1 MACAKPLPKREGG
14 RCLRRAPSRASET
27 ASAAPLSPF
36 SFLLIN
42 SPASLISPDEMR
54 PRERCPPAPP
64 FGALII
70 LPAGGGGVGDVRA
83 EARALS
89 HTHCPAVCAHSQVGA
104 RTHTHTSPRMAKPRQ
119 VLGRDPARAAD
130 TGLGAQDAASAPA
143 SGQRLRGICPVSLRR
158 TCHLHEVPSLRGK
171 GELLSPKPH

>member
-1 MACAKPLPKREGG
+1 MVCAKPLPKREGG

-54 PRERCPPAPP
+54 PRERCPPASP

-83 EARALS
+83 EVRALS
-89 HTHCPAVCAHSQVGA
+89 HTHCPAVCAHTPA
-104 RTHTHTSPRMAKPRQ
+104 RGWPSPGRSWVVTQPGQQIPGSVPRMLHGPQ
-119 VLGRDPARAAD
+119 V
-130 TGLGAQDAASAPA
+130 AASVSAA
-143 SGQRLRGICPVSLRR
+143 SVQ
-158 TCHLHEVPSLRGK
+158 
-171 GELLSPKPH
+171 